1 MYKLVHTHTKLK
13 ISFST
18 IFSTCVK
25 NTELIY
31 IYIYIYIKAWL
42 KNSRFSINIHFI
54 KINLQE
60 SLQMSNK
67 CASAK
72 TKNSMHTWLLYNWHH
87 NMYLSQNCHALN
99 YATHTFQ
106 VSS

>member
-31 IYIYIYIKAWL
+31 IYIYISKHDL
-42 KNSRFSINIHFI
+42 KT
-54 KINLQE
+54 QG
-60 SLQMSNK
+60 
-67 CASAK
+67 
-72 TKNSMHTWLLYNWHH
+72 
-87 NMYLSQNCHALN
+87 SQ
-99 YATHTFQ
+99 
-106 VSS
+106 

>member
-31 IYIYIYIKAWL
+31 IYIYIYISKHDL
-42 KNSRFSINIHFI
+42 KT
-54 KINLQE
+54 QG
-60 SLQMSNK
+60 
-67 CASAK
+67 
-72 TKNSMHTWLLYNWHH
+72 
-87 NMYLSQNCHALN
+87 SQ
-99 YATHTFQ
+99 
-106 VSS
+106 